1 MNKEIPTETLAETQN
16 YVVWISD
23 EPDGEKVFHIELGQ
37 VTLHFFQEEWNE
49 VMDLVKKAT
58 KASK

>member
-49 VMDLVKKAT
+49 VMALVKQAT